1 MGVSVG
7 VGVGAGAGAAVD
19 VDDVGEKRRIE
30 TARLDSALSFSS
42 HHLDL

>member
-1 MGVSVG
+1 MGV
-7 VGVGAGAGAAVD
+7 GAAVD

-30 TARLDSALSFSS
+30 TARLDSALLFSS